1 MRGIVAFEFIGHQ
14 PSRFIALAFQET
26 PKEAFR
32 GVFVS
37 SALDKNINRVAV
49 LIDGPQQIVLFTLG
63 RHKHF
68 VKVPGVTE
76 APLSFFFQHAR
87 IIRGEFPAPLTN
99 RFIGDGD
106 ITFGEQFFDLTE
118 AEAETMAQSDG
129 MTDNF

>member
-32 GVFVS
+32 GVFVL

-49 LIDGPQQIVLFTLG
+49 LIDGPPQIVLFTLG

-76 APLSFFFQHAR
+76 APLSFFSAR
-87 IIRGEFPAPLTN
+87 AHNQGLISGTIDEPFHR
-99 RFIGDGD
+99 
-106 ITFGEQFFDLTE
+106 
-118 AEAETMAQSDG
+118 
-129 MTDNF
+129 

>member
-14 PSRFIALAFQET
+14 PSRFTALAFQEM

-37 SALDKNINRVAV
+37 SALDKNINRIAV
-49 LIDGPQQIVLFTLG
+49 LTDGPPQIVLFTLG

-68 VKVPGVTE
+68 VKVPGVTK
-76 APLSFFFQHAR
+76 APLSFFQCAR
-87 IIRGEFPAPLTN
+87 IIKGEFPAPLTN

-118 AEAETMAQSDG
+118 AEAETMGQPDG